1 MPDISDYQLQP
12 DRIVETIGKLQQRIV
27 ERFPNSSLAG
37 VCGKLHDIAAEAHV
51 KSAWFGKP
59 VRWLRVL
66 CLVISILIVVVSMLV
81 VFFVG
86 DRPEQG
92 LGLTEL
98 IQVLEAGIND
108 VVLIG
113 AAIFFLLTME
123 TRYKRGK
130 ALRAIH
136 QLRSIAHVIDM
147 HQLTKDPE
155 RVSNLSYA
163 NTQSSPGT
171 SLTLFELHR
180 YLDYCSEMLSLTGKI
195 AAVYVEQ
202 FDDAVAIV
210 SANEV
215 ETLTTGL
222 SRKIWQKLSII
233 QLTESDMPADSVRP
247 KVTKSDAAKS
257 PTPAKKKSGKR
268 KKRR

>member
-1 MPDISDYQLQP
+1 MGEAADYKLQP
-12 DRIVETIGKLQQRIV
+12 HRIVKTIATLQQRIL
-27 ERFPNSSLAG
+27 ERFPNSSLAT
-37 VCGKLHDIAAEAHV
+37 VCGQLHKIATQAESR
-51 KSAWFGKP
+51 SAWFGRP

-66 CLVISILIVVVSMLV
+66 CWVFALLIILGTVLAI
-81 VFFVG
+81 FFVG
-86 DRPEQG
+86 EVPEEG
-92 LGLTEL
+92 LGLTEFV
-98 IQVLEAGIND
+98 QVLEAGIND

-123 TRYKRGK
+123 RRYKRGK

-155 RVSNLSYA
+155 RVANSGYA
-163 NTQSSPGT
+163 TTESSPGAT
-171 SLTLFELHR
+171 MTLFELNR
-180 YLDYCSEMLSLTGKI
+180 YLDYCTELLSLTGKI

-202 FDDAVAIV
+202 FDDPVAIA

-222 SRKIWQKLSII
+222 SRKIWQKLSMI
-233 QLTESDMPADSVRP
+233 QLGEADRTGA
-247 KVTKSDAAKS
+247 KTKS
-257 PTPAKKKSGKR
+257 
-268 KKRR
+268 